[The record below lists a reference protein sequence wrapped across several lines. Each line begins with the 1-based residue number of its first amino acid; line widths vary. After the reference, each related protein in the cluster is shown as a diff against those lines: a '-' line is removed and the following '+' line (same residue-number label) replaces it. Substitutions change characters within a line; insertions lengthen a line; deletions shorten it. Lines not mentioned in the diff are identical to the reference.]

1 MTFMDFFFPH
11 DNDGRSSRDSF
22 ILFEPLRGC
31 SVCHHSKIDV
41 LTCLQ
46 VLGGFYELQIFLFLC
61 VAVVY
66 VKCIKGESI
75 YQLQKPHDSIS
86 ITWEEPDS
94 RDCGIRKLRTI
105 SGCNESRNFFYSFKQ
120 FGRFV
125 KLLLDEHCHQVGE
138 MRTLKRVKICK
149 Y

>member
-1 MTFMDFFFPH
+1 MTFMDYFFPH
-11 DNDGRSSRDSF
+11 DNNGRSSRDSF
-22 ILFEPLRGC
+22 ILFEPPRGC
-31 SVCHHSKIDV
+31 SVYHHSKIDV

-75 YQLQKPHDSIS
+75 YQLQKLF
-86 ITWEEPDS
+86 
-94 RDCGIRKLRTI
+94 RDAMKAVTSSTVL
-105 SGCNESRNFFYSFKQ
+105 SFKQ

-125 KLLLDEHCHQVGE
+125 KLLLDEHCPKLAKCGP
-138 MRTLKRVKICK
+138 
-149 Y
+149 